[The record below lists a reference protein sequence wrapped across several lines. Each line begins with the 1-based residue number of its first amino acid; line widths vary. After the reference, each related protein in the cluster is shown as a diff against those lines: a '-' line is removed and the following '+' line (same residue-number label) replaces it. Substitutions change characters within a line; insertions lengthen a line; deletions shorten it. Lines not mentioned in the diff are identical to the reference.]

1 MRQGVKHSGLAG
13 AILVGSFLLSSCADG
28 AGEDLDAPPPVTVRY
43 EDRSRDLSA
52 WSYCFG
58 NVCADNLPPAP
69 PPDIGNPEEVVV
81 EFPLQG
87 WSFRAT
93 FVPVAEKCVRAQRI
107 QLQENGEGR
116 FMLKPVGQANTYD
129 VMLLGKGD
137 GDLAVTFRWTTPRD
151 GPSGNL
157 RSVSQPCKDGS

>member
-1 MRQGVKHSGLAG
+1 
-13 AILVGSFLLSSCADG
+13 
-28 AGEDLDAPPPVTVRY
+28 
-43 EDRSRDLSA
+43 
-52 WSYCFG
+52 
-58 NVCADNLPPAP
+58 VCADNVPPAP

-107 QLQENGEGR
+107 QLEESGEGR
-116 FMLKPVGQANTYD
+116 FDLKPVGQADSYD
-129 VMLLGKGD
+129 VMLFGKGD

-151 GPSGNL
+151 GPPGNL